1 MVKYTATHSI
11 WMRPPAGGEMNNEY
25 GEIAETQASFEASY
39 RCLSTLTLKE
49 TMSVLR
55 RMIFFASLF
64 FSMPSVLSAQIRHG
78 QKPKLT
84 APFATRSAGNGPKR
98 TEPPAGVLPT
108 VPAGVRVKLDASDP
122 TTAHRA
128 GGAP

>member
-1 MVKYTATHSI
+1 MGPA
-11 WMRPPAGGEMNNEY
+11 AGGEMNNEY

-64 FSMPSVLSAQIRHG
+64 FSMPSVLSAQITHG
-78 QKPKLT
+78 QKPKLP
-84 APFATRSAGNGPKR
+84 APFATRSAVNGPDQKWA
-98 TEPPAGVLPT
+98 PPGCRPSW
-108 VPAGVRVKLDASDP
+108 PR
-122 TTAHRA
+122 R
-128 GGAP
+128 

>member
-1 MVKYTATHSI
+1 MGPA
-11 WMRPPAGGEMNNEY
+11 AGGEMNNEY

-64 FSMPSVLSAQIRHG
+64 FSMPSVLSAQITHG
-78 QKPKLT
+78 QKPKLP
-84 APFATRSAGNGPKR
+84 APFATRSAGNRADKTGA
-98 TEPPAGVLPT
+98 PPGCFST
-108 VPAGVRVKLDASDP
+108 VPTALRVSACSSTFQTAPVPWVASP
-122 TTAHRA
+122 CQN
-128 GGAP
+128 

>member
-1 MVKYTATHSI
+1 
-11 WMRPPAGGEMNNEY
+11 MRPPAGGEMNNEY

-64 FSMPSVLSAQIRHG
+64 FSMPSVLSAQITHG
-78 QKPKLT
+78 QKPKLP
-84 APFATRSAGNGPKR
+84 APFATRSAGKGAHKK
-98 TEPPAGVLPT
+98 EPPPGILPT
-108 VPAGVRVKLDASDP
+108 VAAGVRL
-122 TTAHRA
+122 H
-128 GGAP
+128 